1 MLRSAYCTLRTIGSP
16 INRGVVV
23 DGFQKLPPIKEV
35 GKLKLETIAQQHA
48 QNDDDDDDAT
58 SVTSC
63 ESDTSTIRA
72 FKHTVKDFEEVCRDL
87 EEEISLKGSDHDADV
102 ANEDDAIRVD
112 GEDDDDDDSSFELFC
127 QDNAACSTDSTASCD
142 TISSEEWTDRELED
156 LPSIYDDDDED
167 DGAAVIAK
175 RLSFGSHTKTSPDN
189 FDPPYNTRLHVPIND
204 KKVVSDSCWEAML
217 QQWTW
222 IPQWWN
228 HYPCCSPAAKRV
240 LEDNATSEDDRQDIA
255 IPRKVQFVEDS
266 KPQAK
271 ERKPAS
277 PKPRSKTA
285 ILLSNMRR
293 NEKQQPHQSWFVRPK
308 EEQKNTHFVDTH
320 SMFLRM

>member
-23 DGFQKLPPIKEV
+23 NGFHKPTPPKDV
-35 GKLKLETIAQQHA
+35 RKLKLETIAQQHA
-48 QNDDDDDDAT
+48 QRADDDDDDAT

-87 EEEISLKGSDHDADV
+87 EEEISLKGSDHDVDE
-102 ANEDDAIRVD
+102 ANENNDAISVD
-112 GEDDDDDDSSFELFC
+112 GDDDDDDDSSFELFC
-127 QDNAACSTDSTASCD
+127 QDNAASSSSSTASCE
-142 TISSEEWTDRELED
+142 TTSSEEWFERELED

-167 DGAAVIAK
+167 DGAAVVAK
-175 RLSFGSHTKTSPDN
+175 RLSFGSHSSTSPDN
-189 FDPPYNTRLHVPIND
+189 FDPPYNTKLHIPIND
-204 KKVVSDSCWEAML
+204 KKIISDSCWEAML

-228 HYPCCSPAAKRV
+228 HHPCCSPAAARV
-240 LEDNATSEDDRQDIA
+240 LEENTSHDESQADTV
-255 IPRKVQFVEDS
+255 PRKVQFVECLS
-266 KPQAK
+266 LQEKQLAK
-271 ERKPAS
+271 DKTS
-277 PKPRSKTA
+277 PKPRSKKS
-285 ILLSNMRR
+285 ILSNKRR
-293 NEKQQPHQSWFVRPK
+293 SEQHNWFVRPT